1 MSEFNGTIGTVNSE
15 ICSSLDVVRKG
26 LAKQK
31 GFREDRE
38 VNYSQTIRNNA
49 DHKRLNKLL
58 SN

>member
-1 MSEFNGTIGTVNSE
+1 MSDFNGTIETVNSE

-38 VNYSQTIRNNA
+38 VNG
-49 DHKRLNKLL
+49 LL
-58 SN
+58 EVKSKSEVKC

>member
-26 LAKQK
+26 LAEQK

-38 VNYSQTIRNNA
+38 VKDLLTI
-49 DHKRLNKLL
+49 
-58 SN
+58 

>member
-1 MSEFNGTIGTVNSE
+1 MNSE

-38 VNYSQTIRNNA
+38 VSGLHGVKSKRKLNA
-49 DHKRLNKLL
+49 DHILF
-58 SN
+58 SNIKESVHDE